1 MDNDQA
7 GIFLLIVAV
16 AAAVYFLGG
25 SSSASTDSGDTDVSG
40 GDIGAATGDLMDL
53 FGSSIGSSAN
63 TSNRTA
69 FLAMIGQSEVGAQ
82 LIGETDGGY
91 NVLVGSTP
99 SNPMTFSDYSTHPD
113 ILNSALN
120 STAAGLYQINHP
132 TWLTL
137 VKQTGL
143 SDFSP
148 ATQDA
153 MAIQLITNKGALADV
168 DAGNFQS
175 AVQKCGPVWASL
187 GYNNYAQPTNALAS
201 LTAWFQA
208 AGGVVSS

>member
-1 MDNDQA
+1 MENNQA
-7 GIFLLIVAV
+7 GIVLLIVAV
-16 AAAVYFLGG
+16 AAAVYFLNG
-25 SSSASTDSGDTDVSG
+25 STSASGGDQDVSG

-53 FGSSIGSSAN
+53 FGSSN

-69 FLAMIGQSEVGAQ
+69 FLAMIGQSEVGAA
-82 LIGETDGGY
+82 L
-91 NVLVGSTP
+91 
-99 SNPMTFSDYSTHPD
+99 NPMTFSDYSTHPD
-113 ILNSALN
+113 ILNQQYD

-168 DAGNFQS
+168 DAGNFAS

-187 GYNNYAQPTNALAS
+187 GYNSYGQPTNALSS
-201 LTAWFQA
+201 LQSWFES
-208 AGGVVSS
+208 AGGTVA